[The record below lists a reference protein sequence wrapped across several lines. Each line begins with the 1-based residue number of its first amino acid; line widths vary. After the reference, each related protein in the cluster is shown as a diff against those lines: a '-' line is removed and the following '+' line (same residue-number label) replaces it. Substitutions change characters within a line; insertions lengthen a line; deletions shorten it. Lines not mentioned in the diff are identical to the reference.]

1 MKQHR
6 PSLLLALAAAL
17 AILGVM
23 AFLQDRED
31 ALGRLRASGVIR
43 IGYAVEPPFAMLAAG
58 GEVTGEAPE
67 IARHVVERLHIQR
80 IEWFQTEF
88 GNLIPDLEAGRI
100 DVIAAGL
107 FITPERSTRVLFSRS
122 TMRVRQAMLVPAGN
136 PEGLLSYADAARRQN
151 IRLAVLAGSV
161 EESAMQRLA
170 IDAKRLLRV
179 PDVLTGRKAVE
190 TRLAHALL
198 LSEPSLRWML
208 MSRQVGGFDVIVS
221 PDDGQSDSGLPAFAF
236 RQQEPELRDA
246 WDEVMRDYLGTDG
259 HRAVLSRFGLNW
271 SPPHEQ
277 GNSQ

>member
-1 MKQHR
+1 MIR
-6 PSLLLALAAAL
+6 PVLLLALTGAL
-17 AILGVM
+17 AILAAVTIMRG
-23 AFLQDRED
+23 RED
-31 ALGRLRASGVIR
+31 ALGHLRSAGVIR
-43 IGYAVEPPFAMLAAG
+43 VGYAVEPPFAMLGPG

-67 IARHVVERLHIQR
+67 IARHVVEHLRIQR
-80 IEWFQTEF
+80 IEWVKTEF

-107 FITPERSTRVLFSRS
+107 FITSERSARVLFSS
-122 TMRVRQAMLVPAGN
+122 PTMRVRQALLVPAGN
-136 PEGLLSYADAARRQN
+136 PEGLQSYANAARRQN

-161 EESAMQRLA
+161 EETTMIRHGV
-170 IDAKRLLRV
+170 DGKRILRV
-179 PDVLTGRKAVE
+179 PDALTGRKAVE
-190 TRLAHALL
+190 TRLANALL

-236 RQQEPELRDA
+236 RLQEPELRDA
-246 WDEVMRDYLGTDG
+246 WDEVMRDYLGSDG

-271 SPPHEQ
+271 SPPHEK